1 MSVLDTSRP
10 AEIRREYSPERKYN
24 SKCLAKKEGK
34 KTKTNLTS
42 VTTVAKQTVLYSF
55 ITKVN

>member
-1 MSVLDTSRP
+1 MSVFDTSRP

-34 KTKTNLTS
+34 KTNLTS
-42 VTTVAKQTVLYSF
+42 MTTVPKQTVLYSF

>member
-34 KTKTNLTS
+34 KTNLTS
-42 VTTVAKQTVLYSF
+42 MTTVAKQTVLYSF